1 MLEEVLRDA
10 GFVPVAEARAPET
23 VLAKGDVELTVPLP
37 FVIQSSRVYGQLPR
51 DAFSTLAKV

>member
-37 FVIQSSRVYGQLPR
+37 FVIQSSRVR
-51 DAFSTLAKV
+51 AVAS